1 MRLESEVADWFP
13 QTQPFPKQGRVHFV
27 GIGGA
32 GMSSL
37 ARILLRRGFE
47 VSGSDLAA
55 SKVLNDLSE
64 MGAYVQVGHS
74 ESAVEGA
81 SAVVV
86 SDAVPLDHNPETV
99 SARSRDIPMF
109 RRSQA
114 LRWVLQGFD
123 VLAVTG
129 SHGKST
135 TTAILSQV
143 LIEAGL
149 DPLCIV
155 GADVQ
160 GFEGNVRF
168 GSGRYAVVE
177 ACEAYDGFHDIEP
190 HCVVIT
196 NLEPEHLDHHKT
208 WETLKK
214 SVGRFATS
222 AQGTPKFTYCANDPG
237 CRELADETPGGVPY
251 GLDIPGSPFSYANG
265 CLIVDGAPRRL
276 KLIGRH
282 NAENAVAALQVAEWI
297 GIKPNVA
304 LNAVLNAVGCRRR
317 LERIAEVDEVRIY
330 DDYAHHP
337 AEIRASLA
345 ALREAESGPLT
356 IVYQPHLYTRTRDFL
371 DEFAHA
377 LSDADRVVLTDIY
390 PARESPIPGVSS
402 AVIAER
408 LEQLGCDTH
417 YVSSR
422 FLLPR
427 FVADLARPGD
437 VIVGM
442 GAGNIDAF
450 APDLV
455 EEIHRKGGRLR
466 VGVFGG
472 GESAEREVSLL
483 SAANVSEALRRRGYQ
498 VAEFDPTE
506 LLLDDRTTGPLV
518 GLDRPDIVFIALHG
532 TGGED
537 GNVQGLLETLHLP
550 YTGAG
555 VAASALAM
563 DKQATK
569 RILAAAGIPVPE
581 GVLLRR
587 GDPIPDFPLPCVVK
601 PNAQGSTVGLGF
613 ASSAGEL
620 AAAVEVAFRYD
631 HAVLI
636 EQLIEGIE
644 ISIPVL
650 GDQALPAVEIRP
662 RDGKYD
668 FVSKYTPGATEEIA
682 PARISRQMSDAA
694 AELAIRCHNTLGCLD
709 VSRTDMIVTDDR
721 IVVLEVNT
729 VPGMTATSL
738 VPKSAEAAGISF
750 DDLCERILLLALKRY
765 GIAKKK

>member
-1 MRLESEVADWFP
+1 MRLQSEVAEWFRP
-13 QTQPFPKQGRVHFV
+13 AEHFPKEGRVHFV

-32 GMSSL
+32 GMSGL
-37 ARILLRRGFE
+37 ARILLRRGYE

-55 SKVLNDLSE
+55 SKVLDDLCE
-64 MGAYVQVGHS
+64 MGARVQIGHS
-74 ESAVEGA
+74 ASAVEGA
-81 SAVVV
+81 HAVVV
-86 SDAVPLDHNPETV
+86 SDAVDLEQNPETL
-99 SARSRDIPMF
+99 SARKRDIPMF

-114 LRWVLQGFD
+114 LRWILQGFD

-135 TTAILSQV
+135 TTALLSQV

-149 DPLCIV
+149 DPLCVV

-177 ACEAYDGFHDIEP
+177 ACEAYDSFHDIEP
-190 HCVVIT
+190 LHVVIT
-196 NLEPEHLDHHKT
+196 NLEPEHLDYHKT
-208 WETLKK
+208 WENLKN
-214 SVGRFATS
+214 SVGRFASS
-222 AQGTPKFTYCANDPG
+222 ASGTPKFTYCANDPG
-237 CRELADETPGGVPY
+237 CRELAVETPGGVPY
-251 GLDIPGSPFSYANG
+251 GLDIPDSPFSYENG
-265 CLIVDGAPRRL
+265 CLIVDGVPHRL

-282 NAENAVAALQVAEWI
+282 NAENAVAALRVAEWV
-297 GIKPNVA
+297 GIEPKVA
-304 LNAVLNAVGCRRR
+304 LRAVLNAVGCRRR
-317 LERIAEVDEVRIY
+317 LERIASVAEVCIY

-345 ALREAESGPLT
+345 ALREAESGPVT
-356 IVYQPHLYTRTRDFL
+356 VVYQPHLYSRTQDFL
-371 DEFAHA
+371 DEFVDA
-377 LSDADRVVLTDIY
+377 LSSADRIVVTDIY

-408 LEQLGCDTH
+408 LERLGCDTY
-417 YVSSR
+417 YVASR
-422 FLLPR
+422 LLLPR
-427 FVADLARPGD
+427 FVANLARPGD
-437 VIVGM
+437 VVVGM

-450 APDLV
+450 ASDLV
-455 EEIHRKGGRLR
+455 EEMRRREERLR

-483 SAANVSEALRRRGYQ
+483 SAANVAEALRRRGYQ
-498 VAEFDPTE
+498 VAKFDPTE
-506 LLLDDRTTGPLV
+506 LLLGARTTDPLV
-518 GLDRPDIVFIALHG
+518 GHERPDIVFIALHG

-537 GNVQGLLETLHLP
+537 GNVQGLLEMLHLP

-569 RILAAAGIPVPE
+569 QALAAAGIPVPE
-581 GVLLRR
+581 GLIIRR
-587 GDPIPDFPLPCVVK
+587 GDPVPDFPLPCIVK

-613 ASSAGEL
+613 ASTREEL
-620 AAAVEVAFRYD
+620 VVAVEVAFRYD

-636 EQLIEGIE
+636 EKLVEGIE
-644 ISIPVL
+644 ISVPVL
-650 GDQALPAVEIRP
+650 GEEALPAVEIRP
-662 RDGKYD
+662 RGGKYD

-682 PARISRQMSDAA
+682 PATISRDMSEMA
-694 AELAIRCHNTLGCLD
+694 AELAVRAHRALGCLD
-709 VSRTDMIVTDDR
+709 VSRTDMIVTDHG

-750 DDLCERILLLALKRY
+750 DDLCERILLLALKRH